1 MKHIYF
7 IGDLHGSFKGVRDL
21 VERCPRIS
29 RNKNKYYHE
38 NILVC
43 LGDFGGNYFGNY
55 RDDEFKSKLERYP
68 FDAYFVIRGN
78 HEERASNVAAKHP
91 DEWHKEQY
99 FDGSVWV
106 ENKFPNIK
114 YALDLP
120 MIYTIDGK
128 KTLVVPGAYSVDKMY
143 RLMNGYNWFPQ
154 EQLSDEEMNYG
165 LELLNC
171 HDWQVDIVLS
181 HTCPICFEP
190 TDLFLS
196 FIDQSSVDKTMERY
210 LGQIEYTLDYKLWM
224 WGHYHVFRDYPR
236 TDGKKRIMLSAGQ
249 EVVELHQVF
258 NDEEVIKL

>member
-1 MKHIYF
+1 MKQHIYV
-7 IGDLHGSFKGVRDL
+7 IGDIHGSWQPVYNFVQRAPYLFRQKDAGD
-21 VERCPRIS
+21 
-29 RNKNKYYHE
+29 E
-38 NILVC
+38 NILIC
-43 LGDFGGNYFGNY
+43 LGDFGGNYFGNH
-55 RDDEFKSKLERYP
+55 RDDEFKKKLSNYP
-68 FDAYFVIRGN
+68 LIYFVIRGN
-78 HEERASNVAAKHP
+78 HEERASNVAANHP
-91 DEWHKEQY
+91 DKWHKEQY
-99 FDGSVWV
+99 FNSPVWV

-143 RLMNGYNWFPQ
+143 RLMNRYNWFPQ

-190 TDLFLS
+190 TDLFLN

-210 LGQIEYTLDYKLWM
+210 LGQIEYMLDYKLWM
-224 WGHYHVFRDYPR
+224 WGHYHAFRDYPR

-249 EVVELHQVF
+249 EVVELNQVF
-258 NDEEVIKL
+258 NNEEIIKL